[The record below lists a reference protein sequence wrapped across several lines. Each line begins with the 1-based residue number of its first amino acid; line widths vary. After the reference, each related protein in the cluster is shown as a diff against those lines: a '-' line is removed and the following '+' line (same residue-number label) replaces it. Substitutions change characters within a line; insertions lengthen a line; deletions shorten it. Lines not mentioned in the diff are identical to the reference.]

1 MSVHP
6 TQLVRFPAIREA
18 LGIAQNHTIL
28 AMCRRHNI
36 PVVNLSSRARALRLS
51 DYEALLTKATEAA

>member
-18 LGIAQNHTIL
+18 LGIAQNHPLL